1 MEKYELKMNGILKR
15 IFRMNEF
22 VQYMREGIFM
32 FCESVVAAAVLSG
45 LYTVFFKKIPMLFK
59 KNQKS
64 PIEKTDIQD
73 LNGDI
78 YATED

>member
-1 MEKYELKMNGILKR
+1 
-15 IFRMNEF
+15 MNEF
-22 VQYMREGIFM
+22 VQYIREGIVM
-32 FCESVVAAAVLSG
+32 FCGSVVVAAVLSG
-45 LYTVFFKKIPMLFK
+45 FYTIFFKKIPMLFK

-73 LNGDI
+73 LDGDI